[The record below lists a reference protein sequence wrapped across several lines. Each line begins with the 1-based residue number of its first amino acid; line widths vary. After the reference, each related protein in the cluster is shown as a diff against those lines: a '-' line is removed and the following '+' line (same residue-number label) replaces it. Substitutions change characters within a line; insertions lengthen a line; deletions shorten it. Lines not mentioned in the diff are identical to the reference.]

1 MFFNHTKKELRL
13 ICVPG
18 YAKNVNVQIKNLLE
32 YFMTIFDHR
41 DQTGVKYLYEL
52 YEEVTEENFSIY
64 EYSDSAMESGRIY
77 MLPDAGLM
85 KPDKKDE
92 PDAESVMT
100 RVEYVGQPEKRPAV
114 KMMSPSDDAFD
125 DSSDE
130 EFDKGYIGIIVVSSL
145 AFVMGAKYVFGGRDI
160 MWLAFCIMG
169 FVITAVLIVSM
180 LGKTRE
186 QQEIDDSMAEYMMNS
201 GGDCAVL
208 QSPAKMTASFEMQ
221 QKTKAS
227 AQTVV
232 HTVAK
237 SVQKAYRLVPLNNG
251 CLEPLNI
258 KNSGQ
263 EISIGRGRKE
273 NDYRLSGSQISRIH
287 ARVYKRDENL
297 YLRDAG
303 STNGTFVN
311 SVRVTGEDEVKL
323 NRGDV
328 VAFATEE
335 FFVS

>member
-1 MFFNHTKKELRL
+1 
-13 ICVPG
+13 
-18 YAKNVNVQIKNLLE
+18 
-32 YFMTIFDHR
+32 MTIFDHR

-52 YEEVTEENFSIY
+52 YEEVTEENFSIC
-64 EYSDSAMESGRIY
+64 EYSDSAMESDRIY
-77 MLPDAGLM
+77 MLPDAGVK

-92 PDAESVMT
+92 PDAESVMA
-100 RVEYVGQPEKRPAV
+100 RVEYVGQPEKRPDI
-114 KMMSPSDDAFD
+114 KRMSDCDDAPD

-160 MWLAFCIMG
+160 VWLAFCIMG
-169 FVITAVLIVSM
+169 FAITAVLIVSM

-201 GGDCAVL
+201 GGDCAAL
-208 QSPAKMTASFEMQ
+208 QPVKVTASAEMQ
-221 QKTKAS
+221 QKT
-227 AQTVV
+227 QTVV
-232 HTVAK
+232 QTVAK

-251 CLEPLNI
+251 YLEPLNI
-258 KNSGQ
+258 KNGGQ

-311 SVRVTGEDEVKL
+311 SVRLTGEDEVKL